1 MNIPFNVRETINK
14 RVSVRNYSSQSLSEE
29 SLTNIKKITKELNNP
44 FNVKVNYHF
53 LDFND
58 TDHPQKLG
66 TYGVIKGAKQYIG
79 TTINLEPYALEAL
92 GYEMETLILHLTH
105 LGLGTCWLG
114 GTFNRKGFA
123 NGMNIDSHEIFPII
137 TPVGYAESKRHM
149 TEIAMRKL
157 IKADQRKPWERLF
170 FINDFSTPLASDK
183 EDDYNFA
190 LEMVRLGPS
199 ASNKQP
205 WRIVIINEVCH
216 FFEHK
221 DPGYSDIFP
230 YDLQRIDMGIA
241 LSHFELAMKEKGV
254 HGQLR
259 INLNPNI
266 ELPSNIHY
274 SFSWVRENI

>member
-1 MNIPFNVRETINK
+1 MKIHFDVKDIVVK
-14 RVSVRNYSSQSLSEE
+14 RVSVRNYTSQSISEE
-29 SLTNIKKITKELNNP
+29 TMINIKEFIQNLSNP
-44 FNVKVNYHF
+44 FNVKVDYHF
-53 LDFND
+53 LNLDD
-58 TDHPQKLG
+58 SQQPQKLG
-66 TYGVIKGAKQYIG
+66 TYGVIKGAVQYIG
-79 TTINLEPYALEAL
+79 ASIKLEPYALEAL
-92 GYEMETLILHLTH
+92 GYEMEVLILYLTH

-114 GTFNRKGFA
+114 GTFDRKGFSR
-123 NGMNIDSHEIFPII
+123 GMNIDSNQIFPII
-137 TPVGYAESKRHM
+137 TPVGYSEEKRHI

-157 IKADQRKPWERLF
+157 IKADQRKPWEKLF
-170 FINDFSTPLASDK
+170 FVNDFSTPLTND
-183 EDDYNFA
+183 EGNDYNFA
-190 LEMVRLGPS
+190 FEMVRLGPS

-205 WRIVIINEVCH
+205 WRIVIINQVFH

-241 LSHFELAMKEKGV
+241 LAHFELAMKEKGV

-274 SFSWVRENI
+274 SFSWVRETI

>member
-1 MNIPFNVRETINK
+1 MQSTFNVKETVNK
-14 RVSVRNYSSQSLSEE
+14 RISVRNYSSQAISEE
-29 SLTNIKKITKELNNP
+29 MILIFKDIVKGLNNP
-44 FNVKVNYHF
+44 FNVRVNYHF
-53 LDFND
+53 LDINN
-58 TDHPQKLG
+58 TEQPQKLG
-66 TYGVIKGAKQYIG
+66 TYGVIKGARQYIG
-79 TTINLEPYALEAL
+79 TTIKLEPYALEAL

-123 NGMNIDSHEIFPII
+123 NGMNIASHEIFPII
-137 TPVGYAESKRHM
+137 TPVGYAESKRHI

-157 IKADQRKPWERLF
+157 IKADQRKPWDKLF
-170 FINDFSTPLASDK
+170 FINDFSTPLANDK
-183 EDDYNFA
+183 ENDYNFA

-205 WRIVIINEVCH
+205 WRIVIMNQVCH

-241 LSHFELAMKEKGV
+241 LAHFELAMKEKGV

-274 SFSWVRENI
+274 SFSWVRETI